1 MPWERLRLGLGVSTL
16 SRSEP
21 FGHTGARE
29 SRDHTAGAMGEE
41 AIQNRSDSGIHKI
54 RNPETDRLMG
64 QTARLLLECNF
75 RCPFCFAAWHEEE
88 ELPPAEVMHL
98 VGKRWMRTISM
109 MREQG
114 YERITISGGE
124 PTMHPEILKI
134 VRHCRDVGFTSVEL
148 QTNASLLTRE
158 NTRRLVKA
166 GVTNALVSLHSHV
179 PETFDRI
186 TVTEGLF
193 DTVVNGIKYLVELGV
208 DTMIS
213 HVIISWNVE
222 EMVDFVRFC
231 DEELTGI
238 REILWFSMQPEARG
252 RHNMHLWPPL
262 ERVREQVPAALNAC
276 VERGVGYRI
285 DSQEGYPMCFL
296 GGHEHRVDL
305 YDITEPTG
313 TFGDD
318 LEVFKVIERKKVK
331 VPACESCF
339 FNKACYGF
347 WEGYFMLH
355 GTDGIV
361 PVERTEDLAKLFP
374 FLDGQ
379 GSTDESLVPVRSGD
393 DEATLDVETESSYPL
408 PWREGRPKAQKIR

>member
-1 MPWERLRLGLGVSTL
+1 M
-16 SRSEP
+16 
-21 FGHTGARE
+21 
-29 SRDHTAGAMGEE
+29 AGAVATES
-41 AIQNRSDSGIHKI
+41 AQKKCDSNIHKP

-88 ELPPAEVMHL
+88 KLPPAEVMHL
-98 VGKRWMRTISM
+98 VGKRWMRDISM
-109 MREQG
+109 MREHG

-124 PTMHPEILKI
+124 PTMHPDILKI
-134 VRHCRDVGFTSVEL
+134 VRHCRDVGFSSVEL
-148 QTNASLLTRE
+148 QTNASLMTRK
-158 NTRRLVKA
+158 NARRLVKA

-186 TVTEGLF
+186 TVTEGVY
-193 DTVVNGIKYLVELGV
+193 DTVIDGIKHLVEFGV

-231 DEELTGI
+231 DEELKGI

-262 ERVREQVPAALNAC
+262 TRVREQLPAALSEC
-276 VERGVGYRI
+276 VKRGVGYRI
-285 DSQEGYPMCFL
+285 DSQEGYPICFF

-305 YDITEPTG
+305 YDITEPTE

-318 LEVFKVIERKKVK
+318 LGVFKVIERKKVK
-331 VPACESCF
+331 VPACEGCY
-339 FNKACYGF
+339 FNRACYGF
-347 WEGYFMLH
+347 WEGYFMLQ
-355 GTDGIV
+355 GTEGIV
-361 PVERTEDLAKLFP
+361 PVERTEELARLFP
-374 FLDGQ
+374 FLDEPNAEER
-379 GSTDESLVPVRSGD
+379 TLVPVRDLPGQ
-393 DEATLDVETESSYPL
+393 AVLDVETESSYPL

>member
-1 MPWERLRLGLGVSTL
+1 MGNE
-16 SRSEP
+16 
-21 FGHTGARE
+21 AAK
-29 SRDHTAGAMGEE
+29 AG
-41 AIQNRSDSGIHKI
+41 RKSDIHKA

-75 RCPFCFAAWHEEE
+75 RCPFCFAAWHEEAK
-88 ELPPAEVMHL
+88 LPPAEVMHL
-98 VGKRWMRTISM
+98 VGKRWMRDISM

-124 PTMHPEILKI
+124 PTMHPDILKI
-134 VRHCRDVGFTSVEL
+134 VRHCRDVGFSSVEL
-148 QTNASLLTRE
+148 QTNASLMTRA
-158 NTRRLVKA
+158 NARRLVKA

-179 PETFDRI
+179 EETFDRI
-186 TVTEGLF
+186 TVTEGVF
-193 DTVVNGIKYLVELGV
+193 DTVVNGIKHLVDLGV

-231 DEELTGI
+231 DEELSGI

-262 ERVREQVPAALNAC
+262 ERVRVQLPAALNAC

-305 YDITEPTG
+305 YDITEPTA

-318 LEVFKVIERKKVK
+318 LGVFKVIERKKVK

-339 FNKACYGF
+339 FNRACYGF
-347 WEGYFMLH
+347 WEGYFMLQ
-355 GTDGIV
+355 GTEGIV
-361 PVERTEDLAKLFP
+361 PVARTEKLAKLFP
-374 FLDGQ
+374 FLDDQ
-379 GSTDESLVPVRSGD
+379 ADEDKALVPVRGEAGQAVL
-393 DEATLDVETESSYPL
+393 DEETESTYPL

>member
-1 MPWERLRLGLGVSTL
+1 M
-16 SRSEP
+16 
-21 FGHTGARE
+21 
-29 SRDHTAGAMGEE
+29 AGAMRNETAKG
-41 AIQNRSDSGIHKI
+41 ARMVDIHKP

-88 ELPPAEVMHL
+88 TLPPAEVMHL
-98 VGKRWMRTISM
+98 VGKRWMRDISM
-109 MREQG
+109 MREHG
-114 YERITISGGE
+114 YDRITISGGE

-134 VRHCRDVGFTSVEL
+134 VRHCRDVGFESVEL
-148 QTNASLLTRE
+148 QTNASLMTRD
-158 NTRRLVKA
+158 NARRLVKA

-186 TVTEGLF
+186 TVTEGLY
-193 DTVVNGIKYLVELGV
+193 DTVVNGIRHLVDLGV

-231 DEELTGI
+231 DEELKGI

-262 ERVREQVPAALNAC
+262 GRVREMLPKALSAC

-355 GTDGIV
+355 GTEGITPV
-361 PVERTEDLAKLFP
+361 PRTDALAELFP
-374 FLDGQ
+374 FLDQ
-379 GSTDESLVPVRSGD
+379 GAADGEALVSVRADEGD
-393 DEATLDVETESSYPL
+393 TVIDEATESTYPL
-408 PWREGRPKAQKIR
+408 PWRQGRTKAQKIR

>member
-1 MPWERLRLGLGVSTL
+1 MGN
-16 SRSEP
+16 EP
-21 FGHTGARE
+21 AKTRRE
-29 SRDHTAGAMGEE
+29 SD
-41 AIQNRSDSGIHKI
+41 IHKA

-88 ELPPAEVMHL
+88 TLPPAEVMHL
-98 VGKRWMRTISM
+98 VGKHWMRDISM
-109 MREQG
+109 MREHG

-124 PTMHPEILKI
+124 PMMHPEILKI

-148 QTNASLLTRE
+148 QTNASLMTRA

-179 PETFDRI
+179 EETFDRI
-186 TVTEGLF
+186 TVTEGVY
-193 DTVVNGIKYLVELGV
+193 DTVVNGIKHLVEFGV

-231 DEELTGI
+231 DEELKGI

-262 ERVREQVPAALNAC
+262 SRVRAQLPAALDEC
-276 VERGVGYRI
+276 VKRGVGYRI

-305 YDITEPTG
+305 YDITEPTR

-339 FNKACYGF
+339 FNRACYGF
-347 WEGYFMLH
+347 WEGYFMLQ
-355 GTDGIV
+355 GTEGIEPV
-361 PVERTEDLAKLFP
+361 PRTDKLASLFP
-374 FLDGQ
+374 FLDDKAPDDAALVAVREEPGQ
-379 GSTDESLVPVRSGD
+379 AV
-393 DEATLDVETESSYPL
+393 LDVETESSYPL

>member
-1 MPWERLRLGLGVSTL
+1 MSK
-16 SRSEP
+16 
-21 FGHTGARE
+21 TGTSQRPAH
-29 SRDHTAGAMGEE
+29 D
-41 AIQNRSDSGIHKI
+41 IHKV

-75 RCPFCFAAWHEEE
+75 RCPFCFAAWHEE
-88 ELPPAEVMHL
+88 AEPTPQEVTHL
-98 VGKRWMRTISM
+98 VSKRWMTDITA

-134 VRHCRDVGFTSVEL
+134 VRHCRDVGFSSIEL

-158 NTRRLVKA
+158 NARRLVKA

-193 DTVVNGIKYLVELGV
+193 DTVVQGIRHLVDLGV

-222 EMVDFVRFC
+222 ELPDFVRFC
-231 DEELTGI
+231 HEELKGI

-252 RHNMHLWPPL
+252 RQNLHLWPAL
-262 ERVREQVPAALNAC
+262 ERVRVLLPAALSAC
-276 VERGVGYRI
+276 VDLGVGYRI

-318 LEVFKVIERKKVK
+318 LGVFKVIERKKVK

-339 FNKACYGF
+339 FSQACYGF
-347 WEGYFMLH
+347 WEGYFMLN

-361 PVERTEDLAKLFP
+361 PVERTDRLAEVFP
-374 FLDGQ
+374 SLDVGK
-379 GSTDESLVPVRSGD
+379 EAELVTVRSEETETVI
-393 DEATLDVETESSYPL
+393 DEATESSYPL
-408 PWREGRPKAQKIR
+408 PWREGRPEAQKIR

>member
-1 MPWERLRLGLGVSTL
+1 MSK
-16 SRSEP
+16 
-21 FGHTGARE
+21 TGTSPVRE
-29 SRDHTAGAMGEE
+29 LDT
-41 AIQNRSDSGIHKI
+41 HKQ

-75 RCPFCFAAWHEEE
+75 RCPFCFAAWHEEAE
-88 ELPPAEVMHL
+88 PPPPEVMHL
-98 VGKRWMRTISM
+98 VGKRWMRDISM

-124 PTMHPEILKI
+124 PMMHPEFLKI

-148 QTNASLLTRE
+148 QTNASLMTRE
-158 NTRRLVKA
+158 NARRCVKA

-186 TVTEGLF
+186 TVTEGLY
-193 DTVVNGIKYLVELGV
+193 DTVVDGIRHLVDLGV
-208 DTMIS
+208 DTMLS

-231 DEELTGI
+231 AEELPGI

-252 RHNMHLWPPL
+252 RLNMHLWPPL
-262 ERVREQVPAALNAC
+262 DRVRVQMPAALDAC
-276 VERGVGYRI
+276 VEHGVGYRI

-318 LEVFKVIERKKVK
+318 LAVFKVIERKKVK

-339 FNKACYGF
+339 FNEACYGF
-347 WEGYFMLH
+347 WEGYFMLN

-361 PVERTEDLAKLFP
+361 PVPRTEHLARLFP
-374 FLDGQ
+374 FLDR
-379 GSTDESLVPVRSGD
+379 DESGEEALVPVRSD
-393 DEATLDVETESSYPL
+393 ETETVLDETTESTYPL
-408 PWREGRPKAQKIR
+408 PWREGRPEAQKIR

>member
-1 MPWERLRLGLGVSTL
+1 
-16 SRSEP
+16 
-21 FGHTGARE
+21 
-29 SRDHTAGAMGEE
+29 
-41 AIQNRSDSGIHKI
+41 
-54 RNPETDRLMG
+54 MG

-75 RCPFCFAAWHEEE
+75 RCPFCFAAWHEE
-88 ELPPAEVMHL
+88 AEPTPQEVTHL
-98 VGKRWMRTISM
+98 VGKRWMTDITA

-134 VRHCRDVGFTSVEL
+134 VRHCRDIGFSSVEL
-148 QTNASLLTRE
+148 QTNASLMTRD
-158 NTRRLVKA
+158 NARRLVKA

-193 DTVVNGIKYLVELGV
+193 DTVVEGIRHLVALGV

-222 EMVDFVRFC
+222 EMPDFVRFC
-231 DEELTGI
+231 HEELTGI

-252 RHNMHLWPPL
+252 RHNMHLWPAL
-262 ERVREQVPAALNAC
+262 ERVHVQLPAALSAC
-276 VERGVGYRI
+276 VDLGVGYRI

-318 LEVFKVIERKKVK
+318 LGVFKVIERKKVK

-339 FNKACYGF
+339 FEGACYGF
-347 WEGYFMLH
+347 WEGYFMLN

-361 PVERTEDLAKLFP
+361 PVERTDRLAEIFP
-374 FLDGQ
+374 TL
-379 GSTDESLVPVRSGD
+379 
-393 DEATLDVETESSYPL
+393 DEAEELIVVRQEEADTVIDEATESSYPL
-408 PWREGRPKAQKIR
+408 PWKEGRSEAQKIR